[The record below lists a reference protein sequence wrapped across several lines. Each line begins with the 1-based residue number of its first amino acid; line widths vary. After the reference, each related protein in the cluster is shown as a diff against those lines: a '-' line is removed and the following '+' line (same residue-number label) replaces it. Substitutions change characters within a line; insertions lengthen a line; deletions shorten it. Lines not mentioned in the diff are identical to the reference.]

1 MTSRVPD
8 WFVQQGLEDW
18 AKAHNIRR
26 EPELDSDVLEY
37 ELIAMLQK
45 ALTPPKIDV
54 HVFTTEVLSEAEQG
68 ELKLAIRECTRFY
81 LPYVN
86 LIFQK
91 LEKINEFDKSKF
103 KPKKGLNVVIV
114 PDNTLDELRGKNLN
128 GVMLVDM
135 NTAVLELSLLS
146 EEDSRNRTTV
156 NAFAATLIH
165 ELCHWFGHR
174 LEERTDII
182 TDRTHHFDYEF
193 TLANY
198 LPELCWG
205 RIYDDQFKLIFN
217 L

>member
-1 MTSRVPD
+1 MNNIPQ
-8 WFVQQGLEDW
+8 WFIDQQIEQW
-18 AKAHNIRR
+18 AKAHNVRK
-26 EPELDSDVLEY
+26 EPDLESGVLEY
-37 ELIAMLQK
+37 ELLAILQK

-54 HVFTTEVLSEAEQG
+54 HVFTTEVLSEAEEG

-91 LEKINEFDKSKF
+91 LEKIKEFKKETFKS
-103 KPKKGLNVVIV
+103 KKGLNVVIV

-128 GVMLVDM
+128 GVMLVEM

-165 ELCHWFGHR
+165 ELMHWFGNR

-182 TDRTHHFDYEF
+182 TDRTHYFDYEF

-205 RIYDDQFKLIFN
+205 RIHDEQFRLAFN